1 MRPLPRRLALIALL
15 ATALFIP
22 GSAGAFPLRD
32 CTLELTSLDADGG
45 ALDSATGPSAD
56 ATSDDPFLVDLDG
69 SVAWNGTM
77 GSQTITNYTWHVE
90 VFGIPTPLRSEG
102 ANEEGK
108 TDGDGTVDVS
118 NNLPFRPAGLFYVS
132 GEISGDG
139 GSCSGSGWFKIAGE
153 PVSSVPFWLA
163 VALIILG
170 VILIAVGARGGW
182 VPALL
187 GGLLFGVGL
196 AGLMIGLSTMPLGS
210 FTVVGSV
217 VLGLLIGVLA
227 AGLGSRRAS
236 MPA

>member
-1 MRPLPRRLALIALL
+1 MRPLPRHLPLAALL
-15 ATALFIP
+15 ATALLIP
-22 GSAGAFPLRD
+22 GSAAAFPLRD

-56 ATSDDPFLVDLDG
+56 ATSDDPFLVDWDG
-69 SVAWNGTM
+69 TVVWNGTM
-77 GSQTITNYTWHVE
+77 GSQTIKNYSWHVE
-90 VFGIPTPLRSEG
+90 FFGIPTPLRGQGS
-102 ANEEGK
+102 NDDGK

-118 NNLPFRPAGLFYVS
+118 SNLAFRPSGLFYIS

-139 GSCSGSGWFKIAGE
+139 GSCSGSGWMKIAGE

-163 VALIILG
+163 VVLIVLG

-210 FTVVGSV
+210 LTVIGSV
-217 VLGLLIGVLA
+217 VLGLLIGLLA